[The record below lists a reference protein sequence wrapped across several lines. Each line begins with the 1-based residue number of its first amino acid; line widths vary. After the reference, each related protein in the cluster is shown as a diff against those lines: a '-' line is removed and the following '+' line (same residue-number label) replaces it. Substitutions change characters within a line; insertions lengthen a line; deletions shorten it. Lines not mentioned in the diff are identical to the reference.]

1 MTSDAIENTD
11 CKPDKGFEAS
21 DAAKKVMATVLAL
34 RTTLFTLSGLLLFG
48 TVGFYFISPQ
58 IFALLQGHLNQEL
71 AFFTVAEPF
80 LAHVKLALVA
90 TLFTIMPVVVF
101 CLWRALA
108 TPFKLSVLAQINFIA
123 TTIFLFYAGSL
134 FCYFITLPFGVN
146 FLLGFES
153 EQLNSVISVGRFV
166 TFVTIFVL
174 AFGLI
179 FELPI
184 FMVFAG
190 KVGLV
195 SRTTFTKNRRYA
207 LLAIAIISA
216 LLTPTPD
223 IVNMLLMGGPLYLLF
238 EAGIIILTILRIP

>member
-1 MTSDAIENTD
+1 MMTSQSSSA
-11 CKPDKGFEAS
+11 KAAPDFEAS
-21 DAAKKVMATVLAL
+21 SGAKKIVATFMELRTSLLWLAALLAL
-34 RTTLFTLSGLLLFG
+34 GTLA
-48 TVGFYFISPQ
+48 FYFYSPQ
-58 IFALLQGHLNQEL
+58 LFALIQGHLNQKL
-71 AFFTVAEPF
+71 SFFTVSEPF

-90 TLFTIMPVVVF
+90 TIYSLLPVFTICF
-101 CLWRALA
+101 WRGLA
-108 TPFKLSVLAQINFIA
+108 RPFKLSGLSQFSFIS
-123 TTIFLFYAGSL
+123 TTIVLFYSGSL

-166 TFVTIFVL
+166 TFVTIFIL

-195 SRTTFTKNRRYA
+195 PRATFAKNRRYA
-207 LLAIAIISA
+207 LLIIAIVAA

-238 EAGIIILTILRIP
+238 EAGIMILAILRIP